1 MHGAWLNYRSMTADP
16 SLKEQKLKPGT
27 VKRIFSFAKPY
38 QVSIYV
44 YLATV
49 VVDAALI
56 VATPLLLKKLIDD
69 GVMPKDSSV
78 VTQLA
83 FFVALIAV
91 ADAAFNMLGRYFSSR
106 IGEGLIYDLRS
117 LVFAHVQKQS
127 IAFFTRT
134 QTGALISRINSD
146 VIGAQQAFT
155 STLSGL
161 VSNVVSLLLVGITM
175 LILSWQITIFS
186 LLMLPLFLIPTKW
199 VGRRLQS
206 LTRESFTLNS
216 EMSSTMTERFNVS
229 GAMLVSLYGQPLREE
244 AGFRVRARRVADI
257 GIKTAMLNR
266 LFFIAL
272 TSVAAIATAIA
283 YGIGGHLAI
292 NGGLTVGTLLAITA
306 LLARLYGPLTALS
319 NVRIDVMTSLVSF
332 ERVFEVLDL
341 EPMVKDRSGAIAL
354 KSSKGKIEFK
364 NVDFS
369 YPNAQEISLASL
381 ESVAKAETVTSGIVL
396 KGLTFTVEP
405 GTTTALV
412 GPSGAGKT
420 TISAL
425 IPRLY
430 DVTGGSI
437 KIDGNDI
444 RDVTLESLRNSIG
457 VVMQDAHLFHETIV
471 ENLRYAKQDATQD
484 QMQSACEAAQIWDLI
499 KSLPNGFE
507 TMVGERG
514 HRLSGGEKQRLAI
527 ARLLLKSPSI
537 VILDEATAHLDS
549 ENEQLVHAA
558 LSHALK
564 GRTSIV
570 IAHRLSTVREA
581 DQILVLDKG
590 VIVEQGKH
598 DELIARGGLYS
609 ELKFCHKRSIH
620 QRIATAARRPY
631 EDHRLT
637 QVIAQGQQ
645 ELIAGGIHLL
655 SRCNIFQ
662 FLVEIG
668 HLIY

>member
-1 MHGAWLNYRSMTADP
+1 MTHRSMTADP
-16 SLKEQKLKPGT
+16 SVKEQKLKPGT
-27 VKRIFSFAKPY
+27 VKRIFSFARPY
-38 QVSIYV
+38 RTSIII

-49 VVDAALI
+49 VVDAGLI
-56 VATPLLLKKLIDD
+56 VATPLLLKRLIDE
-69 GVMPKDSSV
+69 GVIPKDSSV
-78 VTQLA
+78 VTNLA
-83 FFVALIAV
+83 ILVGLIAI

-155 STLSGL
+155 ATLSGV
-161 VSNVVSLLLVGITM
+161 VSNVVSLVLVTITM

-186 LLMLPLFLIPTKW
+186 LLLLPVFLIPTKW

-206 LTRESFTLNS
+206 LTRESFGVNA

-229 GAMLVSLYGQPLREE
+229 GAMLVALYGEPDRERE
-244 AGFRVRARRVADI
+244 YFRSRARRVADI
-257 GIKTAMLNR
+257 GIKMAMLNR

-272 TSVAAIATAIA
+272 TSVAAIATAFA

-292 NGGLTVGTLLAITA
+292 QGGVTVGTLLAITA

-341 EPMVKDRSGAIAL
+341 EPMVKNRDNAVVL
-354 KSSKGKIEFK
+354 KTTEPKIEFK
-364 NVDFS
+364 NVNFS
-369 YPNAQEISLASL
+369 YPRAEEISLASL
-381 ESVAKAETVTSGIVL
+381 ESAAKAETVQSGQVL
-396 KGLTFTVEP
+396 RDLSFVSAP
-405 GTTTALV
+405 GTMTALV

-425 IPRLY
+425 LPRLY
-430 DVTGGSI
+430 DVTEGSI
-437 KIDGNDI
+437 SIDGHDI
-444 RDVTLESLRNSIG
+444 RDLTLESLRDSIG
-457 VVMQDAHLFHETIV
+457 VVMQDAHLFHETIA
-471 ENLRYAKQDATQD
+471 ENLRYAKQDATEEEMIQ
-484 QMQSACEAAQIWDLI
+484 ACKSAQIWTLI
-499 KSLPNGFE
+499 DSLPNRFE

-527 ARLLLKSPSI
+527 ARLLLKSPSV

-558 LSHALK
+558 LQTALK

-570 IAHRLSTVREA
+570 IAHRLSTVRDA
-581 DQILVLDKG
+581 DQILVLEKG
-590 VIVEQGKH
+590 SIVERGTH
-598 DELIARGGLYS
+598 DELVAQGGLYS
-609 ELKFCHKRSIH
+609 ELYNR
-620 QRIATAARRPY
+620 QDLTGAA
-631 EDHRLT
+631 
-637 QVIAQGQQ
+637 
-645 ELIAGGIHLL
+645 
-655 SRCNIFQ
+655 N
-662 FLVEIG
+662 
-668 HLIY
+668 

>member
-1 MHGAWLNYRSMTADP
+1 MSMHGAWLNYRSMTADP

-38 QVSIYV
+38 QVSIYI

-69 GVMPKDSSV
+69 GVIPKDSSV
-78 VTQLA
+78 VTKLA

-175 LILSWQITIFS
+175 LVLSWQITIFS

-229 GAMLVSLYGQPLREE
+229 GATLVSLYGQPLREE

-420 TISAL
+420 TISTL

-444 RDVTLESLRNSIG
+444 RDVTLESLRKSIG
-457 VVMQDAHLFHETIV
+457 VVMQDAHLFHETIG

-549 ENEQLVHAA
+549 ENEELVHAA
-558 LSHALK
+558 LSNALK

-609 ELKFCHKRSIH
+609 ELYNR
-620 QRIATAARRPY
+620 Q
-631 EDHRLT
+631 D
-637 QVIAQGQQ
+637 
-645 ELIAGGIHLL
+645 L
-655 SRCNIFQ
+655 SGTTN
-662 FLVEIG
+662 
-668 HLIY
+668 